1 MPATRRSPLALLQS
15 LLDSRIG
22 NQPQERAEHIQCAGD
37 PGAHKRE
44 RERGEVERETD
55 FGFPIFANS
64 QREERFAALFGDNGA
79 LENIVGNR
87 RHQQYEA
94 VNSSRD
100 RSKVIFTHPRC
111 SEWEE
116 RQPEQE
122 MKVGPEN
129 PTADL
134 LSHLEQVM
142 MIVPI
147 DADVNKT

>member
-1 MPATRRSPLALLQS
+1 
-15 LLDSRIG
+15 
-22 NQPQERAEHIQCAGD
+22 
-37 PGAHKRE
+37 AHKRE
-44 RERGEVERETD
+44 RDRGEVESERD
-55 FGFPIFANS
+55 FGFPIFANC
-64 QREERFAALFGDNGA
+64 QREKRLAALVGDDGA
-79 LENIVGNR
+79 LENIVGNS

-94 VNSSRD
+94 VNRGRD
-100 RSKVIFTHPRC
+100 RSHVTFTDPRR

-129 PTADL
+129 PAADL
-134 LSHLEQVM
+134 LSHLEQMM

>member
-1 MPATRRSPLALLQS
+1 
-15 LLDSRIG
+15 
-22 NQPQERAEHIQCAGD
+22 CAGD

-44 RERGEVERETD
+44 RDRGEVERETD

-64 QREERFAALFGDNGA
+64 QREKRFATLFGDNGA
-79 LENIVGNR
+79 LENIGGNR
-87 RHQQYEA
+87 RHQQNEA
-94 VNSSRD
+94 VNSGRD
-100 RSKVIFTHPRC
+100 RRNVTFTDPPR

-129 PTADL
+129 PAADL

-147 DADVNKT
+147 DTEVNET